1 MIKMD
6 ELRKKNQV
14 ELQQVLDDLA
24 KERFSLRIKRGS
36 GLNPKPHLFRENKIS
51 MTVLWIYLVI
61 FAAMFARGLILFL
74 SR

>member
-1 MIKMD
+1 MMKID

-14 ELQQVLDDLA
+14 ELQQTLDELA

-51 MTVLWIYLVI
+51 IARVKTV
-61 FAAMFARGLILFL
+61 MKEMSNGK
-74 SR
+74 

>member
-1 MIKMD
+1 MMKID

-14 ELQQVLDDLA
+14 ELQQTLDELA

-51 MTVLWIYLVI
+51 IARVKTVINEI
-61 FAAMFARGLILFL
+61 NDGK
-74 SR
+74 